1 MIPGDLSEV
10 LGEFARTMVTD
21 FPIQGIL
28 DHLVMRIVDVLPV
41 SSAGVTLI
49 SPSMDPRYVAA
60 SNADALRFER
70 LQTELGEG
78 PCLAAY
84 RSGTEVLV
92 PDLSSELRFQQFAPR
107 ARAAGLVAVFTFPLN
122 HGERRLGAL
131 DLYRDAPGHLPP
143 DAIEAAHTLADV
155 AAAYLINAQARADL
169 QDMSDRSREAA
180 LHDALTG
187 LPNRILL
194 LERLHHAFHRSR
206 RSSKTSAVF
215 FVDLDRFKA
224 VNDSFGH
231 EVGDQLLIATATRL
245 TDVLRPGDTLA
256 RLAGDEFVILCEDL
270 DDTGQA
276 DAIATRIDAELSQ
289 PFSLVGAEVKLTAS
303 IGIAFTDRR
312 IDSAEQALHDADR
325 AMYRTKRR
333 RDPHH
338 YAFDLREL
346 QLAEDQ
352 TDLELSLPG
361 AADRGELELA
371 YQPIVAAADTRLA
384 AAEALVRWQHPIRG
398 LVAPNVLI
406 PLAEQSGLITDIGQ
420 WVLTQACRDQRRWHR
435 QHDAELSV
443 AVNVSAHQFMSPGFA
458 DSVAAVLDGNSIA
471 PDALILEVTE
481 SVFVGDA
488 NRALAVFDALKNL
501 GVKLSL
507 DDFGTGYSSLS
518 YLMNFLVDTVK
529 VDRAFTANLVGDP
542 ASQTIVSAIIHL
554 AHDLGISVVAEGVE
568 TAQQHHELAR
578 LGCDFCQGYYFA
590 EPGPASLLDSLVQQD
605 AHEGRLS
612 LPLPPIEISHPTGM
626 ELPPII

>member
-1 MIPGDLSEV
+1 MIHGDDLSEV

-21 FPIQGIL
+21 FPIQAIL
-28 DHLVMRIVDVLPV
+28 DHLVTRIVDVLPV
-41 SSAGVTLI
+41 TCAGVTLI

-84 RSGTEVLV
+84 GSGQEVLV
-92 PDLSSELRFQQFAPR
+92 PDLGNDHRFQQFAPR
-107 ARAAGLVAVFTFPLN
+107 ALAAGLTAVFTFPLN
-122 HGERRLGAL
+122 HGDRRLGAL
-131 DLYRDAPGHLPP
+131 DLYRGTSGELSR

-169 QDMSDRSREAA
+169 QDMSDRSRDAA
-180 LHDALTG
+180 LHDPLTG

-194 LERLHHAFHRSR
+194 LERLHHAFSRSR

-224 VNDSFGH
+224 VNDSYGH
-231 EVGDQLLIATATRL
+231 EVGDQLLIATAGRL

-256 RLAGDEFVILCEDL
+256 RLAGDEFVILCEEL
-270 DDTGQA
+270 EDDAQA
-276 DAIATRIDAELSQ
+276 DAIALRMDTELSE
-289 PFSLVGAEVKLTAS
+289 PFALPTVDIKLTAS
-303 IGIAFTDRR
+303 IGIAFTNRD
-312 IDSAEQALHDADR
+312 IDSAEQVLHDADR

-352 TDLELSLPG
+352 TDLERSLPG
-361 AADRGELELA
+361 AAARGELELA
-371 YQPIVAAADTRLA
+371 YQPIVASLDTRLA
-384 AAEALVRWQHPIRG
+384 AAEALVRWQHPVRG
-398 LVAPNVLI
+398 LVAPTVLI
-406 PLAEQSGLITDIGQ
+406 PLAEQSGLISEVGR
-420 WVLTQACRDQRRWHR
+420 WVMTQACLDQHLWHDR
-435 QHDAELSV
+435 HSSELAV
-443 AVNVSAHQFMSPGFA
+443 AVNVSAHEFMSPGFV
-458 DSVAAVLDGNSIA
+458 DSVAEVLDIA
-471 PDALILEVTE
+471 SVRPEALILEVTE

-554 AHDLGISVVAEGVE
+554 AHELGISVVAEGVE
-568 TAQQHHELAR
+568 TAQQHRELTR
-578 LGCDFCQGYYFA
+578 LGCDFCQGFYFA
-590 EPGPASLLDSLVQQD
+590 EPGPAAHLDGLVELD
-605 AHEGRLS
+605 AERLHLS
-612 LPLPPIEISHPTGM
+612 PTVIDVGYPSDAEPPHIT
-626 ELPPII
+626 